1 MRKTLSFLLILSTAN
16 PAFAYR
22 KPPVPI
28 DEWDETTQLT
38 LARAMV
44 GEADWHE
51 PDHVAIAFVL
61 ARRWRIQVSRASA
74 DARFDQEQHE
84 PLSFQ
89 RYISLYSAPL
99 RSISPRTKWIR
110 SLPWGPLDGPYS
122 QRWDRVQKVVTWWG
136 EGRLKDPCP
145 SAVHWGGAMDRPSKR
160 WHPVSCGLTRNI
172 FYTRRGPEGDGSLAS
187 VTAEERQSG
196 GAKRAQRKR

>member
-1 MRKTLSFLLILSTAN
+1 MRKTLSFLLILSTAS

-22 KPPVPI
+22 KPPLPT

-61 ARRWRIQVSRASA
+61 ARRWRIHQ
-74 DARFDQEQHE
+74 ARHE
-84 PLSFQ
+84 SLTFQ

-110 SLPWGPLDGPYS
+110 SLPWGPMDGPHAE
-122 QRWDRVQKVVTWWG
+122 RWDRVQRLVTAWG
-136 EGRLKDPCP
+136 EGRLRDPCP
-145 SAVHWGGAMDRPSKR
+145 SAVHWGGAMDRPGKR
-160 WHPVSCGLTRNI
+160 YHPVSCGLTRNI
-172 FYTRRGPEGDGSLAS
+172 FYTRREADSTGSVAS
-187 VTAEERQSG
+187 LRAEERRG
-196 GAKRAQRKR
+196 GRGKRAQAER

>member
-1 MRKTLSFLLILSTAN
+1 MLSVHFVHRFDSERTMRKTLSFLLILSTAN
-16 PAFAYR
+16 PALAAR
-22 KPPVPI
+22 NPPVPS
-28 DEWDETTQLT
+28 DEWDESTQLT

-74 DARFDQEQHE
+74 DVDEARQE
-84 PLSFQ
+84 PLTFQ

-99 RSISPRTKWIR
+99 RSTSPRTKWIR
-110 SLPWGPLDGPYS
+110 TLPWGPVDGPYS
-122 QRWDRVQKVVTWWG
+122 ERWDRVQRLVTAWG
-136 EGRLKDPCP
+136 EGRIKDPCP

-172 FYTRRGPEGDGSLAS
+172 FYSRRESAS
-187 VTAEERQSG
+187 ERRMAS
-196 GAKRAQRKR
+196 ASAQ

>member
-1 MRKTLSFLLILSTAN
+1 MRNTVSFLLILLVAN
-16 PAFAYR
+16 PALAYR
-22 KPPVPI
+22 KPPLPT

-51 PDHVAIAFVL
+51 PDHVAIAYVL
-61 ARRWRIQVSRASA
+61 ARRWRIHQ
-74 DARFDQEQHE
+74 ARRES
-84 PLSFQ
+84 LTFQ

-110 SLPWGPLDGPYS
+110 SLPWGPLDGPYGD
-122 QRWDRVQKVVTWWG
+122 RWARVQKLVTAWG
-136 EGRLKDPCP
+136 EGRVKDPCP
-145 SAVHWGGAMDRPSKR
+145 NAVHWGGAMDRPSKR

-172 FYTRRGPEGDGSLAS
+172 FYTHREREPLVGSVRSLQTEQRRRNKGL
-187 VTAEERQSG
+187 
-196 GAKRAQRKR
+196 RAQLQR

>member
-1 MRKTLSFLLILSTAN
+1 MRKTLSFLLLLSLAS
-16 PAFAYR
+16 PAYAYR
-22 KPPVPI
+22 KPPLPS
-28 DEWDETTQLT
+28 DEWDEGTQLT

-61 ARRWRIQVSRASA
+61 ARRWRIHQ
-74 DARFDQEQHE
+74 ARQE
-84 PLSFQ
+84 PVPFQ

-110 SLPWGPLDGPYS
+110 SLPWGPVDGPYS
-122 QRWDRVQKVVTWWG
+122 ERWDRVQRLVTAWG

-172 FYTRRGPEGDGSLAS
+172 FYTRREPQHEGSVASAPAEQRRGSRGPRTQG
-187 VTAEERQSG
+187 ER
-196 GAKRAQRKR
+196 